1 VYDIGVVKYKYIYQ
15 VIILKT
21 YEYIS
26 RNKINNMSAPAA
38 ASKGPLNIGAGI
50 GIGILA
56 LIIMNNNASDNLKF
70 ALVIG
75 LIAAFAL
82 RGAAGGAPAGG
93 HH

>member
-1 VYDIGVVKYKYIYQ
+1 
-15 VIILKT
+15 
-21 YEYIS
+21 
-26 RNKINNMSAPAA
+26 MSVT
-38 ASKGPLNIGAGI
+38 KGPINVGAGI

-82 RGAAGGAPAGG
+82 RGAATGTPAAGG